1 MKSAHI
7 SILAIGEVSFTADSF
22 VVAESFVTL
31 RTHSHL
37 ANEGLIGVPPFLI
50 NIK

>member
-31 RTHSHL
+31 RTHLHL
-37 ANEGLIGVPPFLI
+37 TSEGLIGVPPIIYL
-50 NIK
+50 